1 MDNNDKSD
9 GQTSGGFWTTL
20 PGILT
25 GIAGVI
31 GAITALILGLKEAG
45 LIGAKDPPIS
55 PTNSPTPTSIS
66 PTPSPE
72 GSASNYLI
80 TLSNGNL
87 ISLEQLYLYLQKQ
100 DFQNANK
107 ETEILLFKISN
118 LSGDKRRFEKG
129 DSQKIDC
136 QGLKSIDTIWKKYS
150 NNKFG
155 LSTQK
160 DMFLDVQTWEKFTKN
175 VGWQRDGKFL
185 EDRSQLTYNLSAPR
199 GHLPGVLFWIS
210 DNSNFYGG
218 ISCTF

>member
-9 GQTSGGFWTTL
+9 SQKSGGFWTTL

-31 GAITALILGLKEAG
+31 GAITALVLGLKEAG
-45 LIGAKDPPIS
+45 LINPKNPVPS
-55 PTNSPTPTSIS
+55 PTVSVNVSAPTRD
-66 PTPSPE
+66 

-107 ETEILLFKISN
+107 ETEMLLFKIAN
-118 LSGDKRRFEKG
+118 FSGNKKRFEKE

-136 QGLKSIDTIWKKYS
+136 QGLKSIDTLWRKYS
-150 NNKFG
+150 SNKFG

-160 DMFLDVQTWEKFTKN
+160 DMLLDVQTWGKFTEN
-175 VGWQRDGKFL
+175 VGWQSDGKIL
-185 EDRSQLTYNLSAPR
+185 EDRSQLTYNLNAPR

>member
-1 MDNNDKSD
+1 MDNDNNDKSD
-9 GQTSGGFWTTL
+9 SQRSGGFWTTL

-31 GAITALILGLKEAG
+31 GAITALVLGLKEAG
-45 LIGAKDPPIS
+45 VIGLKNPIPS
-55 PTNSPTPTSIS
+55 PTTSIFPTPK
-66 PTPSPE
+66 PE

-100 DFQNANK
+100 DFQSADK
-107 ETEILLFKISN
+107 ATEILLFKIAN
-118 LSGDKRRFEKG
+118 FPGNKRRFEKG

-136 QGLKSIDTIWKKYS
+136 QGLKSIDALWQKYS

-160 DMFLDVQTWEKFTKN
+160 DMFLDVQAWEKFTEN

-185 EDRSQLTYNLSAPR
+185 EERSKLTYNLSAPR